1 MFYLLNK
8 KSFSGLMFVF
18 ALLVF
23 PQTVL
28 ADENV
33 VDIEDVEV
41 RFLYVQP
48 GQTLHNI
55 VKRLY
60 SHRTSEWPKIANDI
74 VRMNP
79 HAFVGNDATKMKAGV
94 RLELPQRQKIKKL
107 VKLSTNDNHVGDVL
121 ISRGQALAVSRDSKS
136 RKLVAGDHVFIG
148 DKLITGADG
157 FIRLQMIDDAIL
169 DLRCYSI
176 MVIEDYAIKST
187 SGSNRSVLNLIK
199 GSLKKITGNI
209 GKWKEDIYQL
219 KTPVASI
226 GVRGTEYAL
235 RVFQSKGCDGTVD
248 LDDNGLYLEVLQGL
262 VEVSNK
268 SGTITVEKP
277 DTLYISL
284 PGEKP
289 VRKLIKA
296 GVIYP
301 AEVSVDTDSD
311 VSNWW
316 YVLGLIVLALTL

>member
-1 MFYLLNK
+1 
-8 KSFSGLMFVF
+8 MFVF
-18 ALLVF
+18 ALLVL
-23 PQTVL
+23 PQTIL
-28 ADENV
+28 ADKDV
-33 VDIEDVEV
+33 VDIEDVDV
-41 RFLYVQP
+41 RYLYVQP

-55 VKRLY
+55 VRRLY
-60 SHRTSEWPKIANDI
+60 THRKSEWPKITNDI
-74 VRMNP
+74 IRMNP
-79 HAFVGNDATKMKAGV
+79 HAFIGGDATKMKAGV
-94 RLELPQRQKIKKL
+94 KLELPQRQKTKKL
-107 VKLSTNDNHVGDVL
+107 VKLSTSKNHVGDVL
-121 ISRGQALAVSRDSKS
+121 ISRGRALAVAPNSKA
-136 RKLVAGDHVFIG
+136 RKLVVGDHVFIG

-176 MVIEDYAIKST
+176 MVIEDYAIKSI
-187 SGSNRSVLNLIK
+187 SGKNRSVLNLLK
-199 GSLKKITGNI
+199 GSLKKITGSI
-209 GKWKEDIYQL
+209 GKWKEDVYQL

-235 RVFQSKGCDGTVD
+235 RVFQSKGCDGTID
-248 LDDNGLYLEVLQGL
+248 LGDDGLYLEVLQGL

-301 AEVSVDTDSD
+301 ADAEVETDSE

-316 YVLGLIVLALTL
+316 YVFGLIVLALTL